1 MRRIVKTVNVAAAMA
16 ALCCMAAVLAGCSSQ
31 VYSDM
36 YTYEYPALPRD
47 SVKVVAVGDSIA
59 GSSLVIGQ
67 VMVGTNATTTWKQY
81 DRVLTQAVAE
91 AAGNGGNLLIVRQQN
106 PGTWR
111 HGAWADIARTTSPV
125 ASRGQGRTDISYAS
139 ATVGQTVPLPT
150 TSSQSSVSG
159 GGSTL
164 VHGSLKFSVG
174 PTWYTS
180 NIVTDYNGNSKSGV
194 RGLALG
200 VSFVSLSRG
209 WYGFGLDIYGSHASV
224 EGKDRFGRHET
235 FGFTQLYVGPSL
247 VLGGQLGR
255 RVRIDGSFGLG
266 LGLHFDSEDT
276 EGGVAFR
283 TTAGLEYMLSRKIGI
298 GLEVVSLRLLLKK
311 PDGFKLDDDEFYG
324 FQQLTVLPGL
334 RMYF

>member
-16 ALCCMAAVLAGCSSQ
+16 ALCCMAAVLAACSSQ

-67 VMVGTNATTTWKQY
+67 VMVGTNATTTQKQY

-91 AAGNGGNLLIVRQQN
+91 AAGNGGNLLILRQQN

-125 ASRGQGRTDISYAS
+125 ASRGQGRTEISYAS

-159 GGSTL
+159 GRSTL

-180 NIVTDYNGNSKSGV
+180 NIVT
-194 RGLALG
+194 
-200 VSFVSLSRG
+200 
-209 WYGFGLDIYGSHASV
+209 DIYGSHASV

-247 VLGGQLGR
+247 VFGGQLGQ